1 VLGHAFTNRLLPW
14 IYEGG
19 SSGVGLG
26 FVSHGFAK
34 HPALAWTGYTALV
47 GIAAG
52 HFVWGI
58 ARWNGWVL
66 WENDKK
72 AKRRWWVINGAA
84 VTAAALWMAG
94 GLGIVARAGKADGWV
109 GKGYD
114 ELYAKIPLLKL

>member
-1 VLGHAFTNRLLPW
+1 
-14 IYEGG
+14 
-19 SSGVGLG
+19 
-26 FVSHGFAK
+26 
-34 HPALAWTGYTALV
+34 LV

-66 WENDKK
+66 WGNDKK

-84 VTAAALWMAG
+84 VTAAGLWMAG

-114 ELYAKIPLLKL
+114 ELYAKVPLLKL